1 MHTLKFICR
10 LYGQSGTISVLLC
23 KPLLPVQ
30 GTTAMFQEMKWKREY
45 LNNKTLAAE
54 ILLENHNEICVISSF
69 FVCLPIIYVDLLV
82 MGYRMLFI
90 TREPAVIGQTWGC
103 WFCSLFSIMLMEKLK
118 WRKEAVEFAGIAGTQ
133 EYQLPPG
140 EGPTAKGQTGTP
152 GVQLL
157 SLS

>member
-10 LYGQSGTISVLLC
+10 LYDWSGTTSILC

-54 ILLENHNEICVISSF
+54 FLLENHNEICVINSF
-69 FVCLPIIYVDLLV
+69 FVCLPIIHVDLLI
-82 MGYRMLFI
+82 MGYGMLFI
-90 TREPAVIGQTWGC
+90 IREPAVIGQTWGC
-103 WFCSLFSIMLMEKLK
+103 WFSSLFSIMLMEKLK

-140 EGPTAKGQTGTP
+140 EDPTAKGQTGTP